1 MTFLSGSSGVP
12 ETVLNDGK
20 TIPSL
25 GFGVFLV
32 EEGDTFGAV
41 STALETGYRHIDTA
55 AIYGN
60 EAEVGR
66 AVRESGVARDEVFV
80 TTKLWNSEQGYE
92 STLRAFDASMER
104 LGLEQLDL
112 YLIHWPVGQA
122 DKYVDTFRAFQKL
135 KAEGRVASIGVS
147 NFNREHLERLI
158 AETGE
163 APVLN
168 QIELSPNL
176 IQAELRAF
184 HAEHGIATEAWSPL
198 GRGAALKDSTIVE
211 IAGETG
217 RTPAQVIIRWH
228 LQLGNVVI
236 PKSVTPSR
244 IRENFDVFGF
254 ELSAAQ
260 MNAISALDAGT
271 RVGPDPATF
280 TAGLL

>member
-1 MTFLSGSSGVP
+1 MTFRNESSSVP
-12 ETVLNDGK
+12 VTVLNDGT

-32 EEGDTFGAV
+32 EEGDTFASV
-41 STALETGYRHIDTA
+41 TAALEAGYRSIDTA

-66 AVRESGVARDEVFV
+66 AIREFGIARDEVYV
-80 TTKLWNSEQGYE
+80 TTKLWNSEQGYD

-104 LGLEQLDL
+104 LGLEHLDL
-112 YLIHWPVGQA
+112 YLIHWPVAQA
-122 DKYVDTFRAFQKL
+122 DRYVDTFRAFQKL
-135 KAEGRVASIGVS
+135 KAEGRVTSIGVS
-147 NFNREHLERLI
+147 NFNRDHLERLI

-163 APVLN
+163 TPVIN

-184 HAEHGIATEAWSPL
+184 HTEHGIATEAWSPL
-198 GRGAALKDSTIVE
+198 GRGAALQDPTIVG
-211 IAGETG
+211 IAGEIG

-244 IRENFDVFGF
+244 IRENFDVFAF
-254 ELSAAQ
+254 ELTDDQ
-260 MNAISALDAGT
+260 MRAISALDSGT

-280 TAGLL
+280 TAGL